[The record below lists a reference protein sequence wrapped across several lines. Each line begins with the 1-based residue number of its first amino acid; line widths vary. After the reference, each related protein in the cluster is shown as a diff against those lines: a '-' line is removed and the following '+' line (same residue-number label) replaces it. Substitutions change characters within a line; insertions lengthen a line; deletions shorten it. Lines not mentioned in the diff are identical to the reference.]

1 MVIPPECGYV
11 AFIVKVY
18 AEVIAEWDDAGTFH
32 TLQHIHAGGL
42 VIDADEV
49 EIGPSIVWVITHAV
63 AVLFNGILEHEV
75 LLFHNP
81 SFFFCDGTRNV
92 GDGLFFTLD
101 VVSKIVNTVFLFL
114 IHENNIPC
122 VVRRLPDNFASYVIN
137 TVMSQH

>member
-75 LLFHNP
+75 LLFQNP

-101 VVSKIVNTVFLFL
+101 VVSKIVNTVVWSLSMKTTFHVSFVGCQ
-114 IHENNIPC
+114 II
-122 VVRRLPDNFASYVIN
+122 LPP
-137 TVMSQH
+137 MSSTL